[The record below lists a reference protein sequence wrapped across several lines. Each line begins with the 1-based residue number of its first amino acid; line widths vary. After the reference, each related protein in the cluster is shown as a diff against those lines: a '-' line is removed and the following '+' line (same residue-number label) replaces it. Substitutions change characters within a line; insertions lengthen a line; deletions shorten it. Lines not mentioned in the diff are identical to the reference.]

1 MIPQLSRIL
10 VCLLSHKMASDT
22 SEILSCPADSKR
34 ITKGAGYKTVAKNL
48 QAFDKIGCLPKTINL
63 SRLNGGEGIEASFQ
77 QHKAKWH
84 DSCRL
89 KFNKP
94 KRQRAEKR
102 KAAPDDSSRSKSPRK
117 CTRRS
122 LEKLPNL
129 IHHCFFCGKLSKLKV
144 KSPYTEHR
152 HLSLMPE
159 FVTALY
165 SYRTNLY

>member
-1 MIPQLSRIL
+1 MLPWKLRKRQILLVNQNFSSVYFSPAKFQL
-10 VCLLSHKMASDT
+10 V
-22 SEILSCPADSKR
+22 SC
-34 ITKGAGYKTVAKNL
+34 
-48 QAFDKIGCLPKTINL
+48 NL
-63 SRLNGGEGIEASFQ
+63 SLAMIWQMTYAHKQPKLCSATLNAGEGIEASFQ

-122 LEKLPNL
+122 LEKLPNP
-129 IHHCFFCGKLSKLKV
+129 IHHCSFCGKLSKLKV
-144 KSPYTEHR
+144 KSPYIAHR